1 MIIAYL
7 SGVEK
12 VFAND
17 PLKTVG
23 RLLFF
28 IK

>member
-1 MIIAYL
+1 MIIVYL
-7 SGVEK
+7 SCAEK
-12 VFAND
+12 VSTND